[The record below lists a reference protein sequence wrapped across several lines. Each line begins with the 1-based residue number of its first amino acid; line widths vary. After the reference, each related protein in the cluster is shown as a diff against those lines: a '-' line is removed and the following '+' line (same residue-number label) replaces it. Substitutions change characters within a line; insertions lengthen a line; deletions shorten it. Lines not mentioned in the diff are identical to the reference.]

1 MFQVRISI
9 SKFKCWRVI
18 VWFNF
23 SMPDIAFSYL
33 YYIFFSVV
41 HFGHGILSYYM
52 LHFLD
57 GEEEPFF
64 IFRKNRFNMKERIMK
79 PIKSGLGLI
88 TTLFLALAFEVAEN
102 SPIVIAFFRKNSG
115 IMFKSFP
122 KKRIKKFISLIS
134 IIGTSEEYRGDSA
147 VNVIGDLLSC
157 SLGYNLARY
166 VYRLLG

>member
-1 MFQVRISI
+1 M
-9 SKFKCWRVI
+9 
-18 VWFNF
+18 
-23 SMPDIAFSYL
+23 

-115 IMFKSFP
+115 IMFNFSKK
-122 KKRIKKFISLIS
+122 KKR
-134 IIGTSEEYRGDSA
+134 
-147 VNVIGDLLSC
+147 
-157 SLGYNLARY
+157 NLF
-166 VYRLLG
+166 L

>member
-1 MFQVRISI
+1 
-9 SKFKCWRVI
+9 
-18 VWFNF
+18 
-23 SMPDIAFSYL
+23 MPDIAFLHL

-115 IMFKSFP
+115 KVFRQP
-122 KKRIKKFISLIS
+122 EKKILGYILFFSLYV
-134 IIGTSEEYRGDSA
+134 IGTSEEYRGDSA

-157 SLGYNLARY
+157 SLGYNLAR
-166 VYRLLG
+166 

>member
-1 MFQVRISI
+1 
-9 SKFKCWRVI
+9 
-18 VWFNF
+18 
-23 SMPDIAFSYL
+23 MPDIAFLHL

-115 IMFKSFP
+115 IMFNFS
-122 KKRIKKFISLIS
+122 KRIIEKFISLIS

-166 VYRLLG
+166 EYRLLG

>member
-1 MFQVRISI
+1 
-9 SKFKCWRVI
+9 
-18 VWFNF
+18 
-23 SMPDIAFSYL
+23 MPDIVFLHL

-115 IMFKSFP
+115 IMFNFS
-122 KKRIKKFISLIS
+122 KKIIEKFNFLIS

-166 VYRLLG
+166 EYRLLG

>member
-1 MFQVRISI
+1 
-9 SKFKCWRVI
+9 
-18 VWFNF
+18 
-23 SMPDIAFSYL
+23 MPDIAFLHL

-115 IMFKSFP
+115 IMFNFS
-122 KKRIKKFISLIS
+122 KKK
-134 IIGTSEEYRGDSA
+134 E
-147 VNVIGDLLSC
+147 
-157 SLGYNLARY
+157 
-166 VYRLLG
+166 